1 MVDLAKLVYDLP
13 FKPGVY
19 IWKDERGNPIYVGKA
34 KELRKRVSSY
44 LRKRSLDR
52 KTWELMREAKDLE
65 TIITDT
71 EREALFLESTL
82 IQKHKPKYNLAFKLC
97 L

>member
-1 MVDLAKLVYDLP
+1 MVDFAKLVNDLP
-13 FKPGVY
+13 LKPGVY
-19 IWKDERGNPIYVGKA
+19 IWKDERGNPLYIGKA
-34 KELRKRVSSY
+34 KYLRKRVSSY
-44 LRKRSLDR
+44 LRKKIDR

-82 IQKHKPKYNLAFKLC
+82 IQKHHHEKRSA
-97 L
+97 